1 MRARLLRAAA
11 AVAGGNV
18 LYFLVAWRLLPES
31 ARHRPFALDLGLGV
45 DFAICAA
52 LYGLLGLVFRR
63 PRR

>member
-18 LYFLVAWRLLPES
+18 LYFLVAWRHFPAS

-45 DFAICAA
+45 DFAICLA
-52 LYGLLGLVFRR
+52 LYALLALVSRR
-63 PRR
+63 PHR